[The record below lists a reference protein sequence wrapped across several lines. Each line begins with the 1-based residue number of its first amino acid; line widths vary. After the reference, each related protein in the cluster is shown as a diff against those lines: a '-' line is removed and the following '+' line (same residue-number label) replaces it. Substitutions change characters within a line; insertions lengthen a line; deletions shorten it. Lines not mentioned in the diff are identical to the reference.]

1 MNHSVNDANSLTS
14 AFDWHRLLQAVQL
27 YDRLSEKS
35 FKKFYYQEEI
45 FFAIRWKAPERHSFS
60 TRLAIKRNPKRS

>member
-45 FFAIRWKAPERHSFS
+45 FFAIR
-60 TRLAIKRNPKRS
+60 